1 MSRQGTESKEQEE
14 YGRKG
19 GHSVVVSLQ
28 GCRCRAACKHVAVK
42 DLGHISQEELAV
54 ERKFNRRGAIET

>member
-1 MSRQGTESKEQEE
+1 ME
-14 YGRKG
+14 GRG

-54 ERKFNRRGAIET
+54 GRKFNRRGAIET